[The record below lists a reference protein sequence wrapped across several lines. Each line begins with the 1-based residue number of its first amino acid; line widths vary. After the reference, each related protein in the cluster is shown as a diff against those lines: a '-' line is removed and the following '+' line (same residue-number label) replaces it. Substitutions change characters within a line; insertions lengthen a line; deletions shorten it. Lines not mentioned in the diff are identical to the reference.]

1 MAEGAAVDTNDA
13 RAGLAGIRARQA
25 QAVQEAARWR
35 WPWWYVGGTAALMVA
50 VSAALD
56 FHDDAALFTV
66 VYCCGIALLQVPLR
80 ASMRVRL
87 HRSRYT
93 LRATW
98 PLAALLIAVAA
109 VYVFARLLLAAAGA
123 PLPSTIAGVLMAG
136 AFVAGLPAAHQ
147 MTMRLLRAER

>member
-1 MAEGAAVDTNDA
+1 MDIDGA
-13 RAGLAGIRARQA
+13 REGLADIQARQA

-35 WPWWYVGGTAALMVA
+35 WPRWYVASTVALMLA

-56 FHDDAALFTV
+56 FYPNAALFTV
-66 VYCCGIALLQVPLR
+66 VYCCGVALLQVPLA

-87 HRSRYT
+87 HRSRYP

-98 PLAALLIAVAA
+98 PLTVLVVAVAA
-109 VYVFARLLLAAAGA
+109 VYALARLALDAAGA

-136 AFVAGLPAAHQ
+136 AYAAGLPAAHQ
-147 MTMRLLRAER
+147 MTARRLRAGR

>member
-1 MAEGAAVDTNDA
+1 MDIDDA
-13 RAGLAGIRARQA
+13 REGLAGIQARQA

-35 WPWWYVGGTAALMVA
+35 WPRWYVAGTAALMLA

-56 FHDDAALFTV
+56 FSHDAALFTV
-66 VYCCGIALLQVPLR
+66 VYCCGVALLQVPLA

-98 PLAALLIAVAA
+98 PLAALLVAVAA
-109 VYVFARLLLAAAGA
+109 VYVLARLALAAAGA
-123 PLPSTIAGVLMAG
+123 PLPSSIAGVLMAG
-136 AFVAGLPAAHQ
+136 AYVAGLPAAHQ
-147 MTMRLLRAER
+147 MTTRRLRAAR